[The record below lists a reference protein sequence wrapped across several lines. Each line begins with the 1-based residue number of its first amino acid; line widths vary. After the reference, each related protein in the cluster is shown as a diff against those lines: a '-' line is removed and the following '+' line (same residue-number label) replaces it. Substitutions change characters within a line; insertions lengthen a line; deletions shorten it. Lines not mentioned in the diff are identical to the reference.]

1 MDAIH
6 LHNVSKRYP
15 AFTLGPIDLTVP
27 TGRVV
32 GFIGENGAGK
42 STTIKLIL
50 GLLMPDSGSVQ
61 VFGEDGCRDLEHVG
75 VVFDSCHFPG
85 DLSSR
90 DIGRVLSV
98 SFRTWSDKAFE
109 DYLTRFD
116 LPRKKPVKD
125 YSRGMQMKL
134 SIACA
139 LSHDCR
145 LLLLDE
151 PTSGLDPVVRDE
163 ILDIFYDF
171 MQDDSHSILISS
183 HITSDLE
190 KICDYVAFIHQGQIA
205 LFEEKDS
212 LLARLGILHA
222 DPSVLS
228 SLTPDAIL
236 GVRRGQFQTQALV
249 ERDHVPSSLPLE
261 PVKLDDILLFLA
273 RKEG

>member
-6 LHNVSKRYP
+6 LHAVSKHYP
-15 AFTLGPIDLTVP
+15 AFTLGPLDLTVP
-27 TGRVV
+27 TGSVV

-50 GLLMPDSGSVQ
+50 GLIAPDSGEIT
-61 VFGEDGCRDLEHVG
+61 VFGQSGARDLEHIG
-75 VVFDSCHFPG
+75 VVLDRCCFPG
-85 DLSSR
+85 DLCAR
-90 DIGRVLSV
+90 DIGRILRASYK
-98 SFRTWSDKAFE
+98 TWSPKVFE

-145 LLLLDE
+145 LLVLDE
-151 PTSGLDPVVRDE
+151 PTSGLDPVIRDE

-190 KICDYVAFIHQGQIA
+190 KICDYVAFIHQGQLA
-205 LFEEKDS
+205 LFEEKDG
-212 LLARLGILHA
+212 LIARLGILPCDDHTLA
-222 DPSVLS
+222 ALEPSAVLG
-228 SLTPDAIL
+228 L
-236 GVRRGQFQTQALV
+236 RRGQFQTQALV
-249 ERDHVPSSLPLE
+249 ERDRVPSNLSLE
-261 PVKLDDILLFLA
+261 PVKLEDILLFLA
-273 RKEG
+273 RKEV

>member
-15 AFTLGPIDLTVP
+15 TFTLGPIDLTVP

-85 DLSSR
+85 DLSAR
-90 DIGRVLSV
+90 DIGRVLSA
-98 SFRTWSDKAFE
+98 SFRTWSDKTFE

-151 PTSGLDPVVRDE
+151 PTSGLDPVIRD
-163 ILDIFYDF
+163 
-171 MQDDSHSILISS
+171 
-183 HITSDLE
+183 
-190 KICDYVAFIHQGQIA
+190 
-205 LFEEKDS
+205 
-212 LLARLGILHA
+212 
-222 DPSVLS
+222 
-228 SLTPDAIL
+228 
-236 GVRRGQFQTQALV
+236 
-249 ERDHVPSSLPLE
+249 
-261 PVKLDDILLFLA
+261 
-273 RKEG
+273 

>member
-1 MDAIH
+1 
-6 LHNVSKRYP
+6 
-15 AFTLGPIDLTVP
+15 
-27 TGRVV
+27 
-32 GFIGENGAGK
+32 
-42 STTIKLIL
+42 
-50 GLLMPDSGSVQ
+50 MPDSGSVQ

-85 DLSSR
+85 DLSAR
-90 DIGRVLSV
+90 DIGRVLSA
-98 SFRTWSDKAFE
+98 SFRTWSDKTFE

-151 PTSGLDPVVRDE
+151 PTSGLDPVIRDE

-228 SLTPDAIL
+228 SFTPDAIL

-249 ERDHVPSSLPLE
+249 ERDRVPSSLPLD

>member
-1 MDAIH
+1 
-6 LHNVSKRYP
+6 
-15 AFTLGPIDLTVP
+15 
-27 TGRVV
+27 
-32 GFIGENGAGK
+32 
-42 STTIKLIL
+42 
-50 GLLMPDSGSVQ
+50 
-61 VFGEDGCRDLEHVG
+61 
-75 VVFDSCHFPG
+75 
-85 DLSSR
+85 
-90 DIGRVLSV
+90 
-98 SFRTWSDKAFE
+98 
-109 DYLTRFD
+109 
-116 LPRKKPVKD
+116 
-125 YSRGMQMKL
+125 
-134 SIACA
+134 
-139 LSHDCR
+139 
-145 LLLLDE
+145 
-151 PTSGLDPVVRDE
+151 
-163 ILDIFYDF
+163 

-249 ERDHVPSSLPLE
+249 ERDRVPSSLPLD